1 MPPRKR
7 PGDRLADRL
16 AHLEHRVA
24 AACLRAGRARSEVT
38 LIGVSKEQP
47 EDLVREAIGLGL
59 VDLGENRVQALERR
73 MDTFGEASPELRW
86 HLIGPV
92 QTNKAKAVARRRP
105 SLLHTVDRIALI
117 DALHKELS
125 KVGGHLGALDVLV
138 QVDIDDEPQKA
149 GVAVAE
155 LMPLCEHLA
164 RTPTLTLRGLMAIP
178 RPLDEVG
185 EPALARTFDKMAR
198 LTETIAPLVASRGR
212 PILSMGMSDDF
223 ELAIEHGAT
232 HIRVG
237 SALFG
242 PRPA

>member
-1 MPPRKR
+1 MSSPDP
-7 PGDRLADRL
+7 LADRL
-16 AHLEHRVA
+16 ADLEDRIA
-24 AACLRAGRARSEVT
+24 SACLRAGRARSELT

-47 EDLVREAIGLGL
+47 EDLVREAIHLGL
-59 VDLGENRVQALERR
+59 RDLGENRVQSLERR
-73 MDTFGEASPELRW
+73 MDTFHEAAPDLRW

-92 QTNKAKAVARRRP
+92 QTNKAKAIAKRP
-105 SLLHTVDRIALI
+105 PALLHTVDRPGLV
-117 DALHKELS
+117 DALAKELT
-125 KVGGHLGALDVLV
+125 KTGAHLEVLV

-149 GVAVAE
+149 GVAIAE
-155 LMPLCEHLA
+155 LIPLCEHIA
-164 RTPTLTLRGLMAIP
+164 QTPTLALRGLMAIP

-185 EPALARTFDKMAR
+185 ESALAHTFDKMAR
-198 LTETIAPLVASRGR
+198 LTASIAPLVAPTFDH

-242 PRPA
+242 PRPG

>member
-1 MPPRKR
+1 MSST
-7 PGDRLADRL
+7 LADRL
-16 AHLEHRVA
+16 ADLETRIA
-24 AACLRAGRARSEVT
+24 DACRRAGRLRSDVT
-38 LIGVSKEQP
+38 LVGVSKEQP
-47 EDLVREAIGLGL
+47 EDLVREAIALGL
-59 VDLGENRVQALERR
+59 RDLGENRVQALERR
-73 MDTFGEASPELRW
+73 MDTFAHTSRDLRW

-92 QTNKAKAVARRRP
+92 QTNKAKAVAKRP
-105 SLLHTVDRIALI
+105 PALLHTIDRVPLI

-125 KVGGHLGALDVLV
+125 KVGGHLDVLV

-149 GVAVAE
+149 GVAVTDLVA
-155 LMPLCEHLA
+155 LCEHLA
-164 RTPTLTLRGLMAIP
+164 QTPTLTLRGLMAIP

-198 LTETIAPLVASRGR
+198 LTETIAPLVAARAPR
-212 PILSMGMSDDF
+212 PPILSMGMSDDF

-242 PRPA
+242 PRPG

>member
-1 MPPRKR
+1 MPR
-7 PGDRLADRL
+7 PDPLADRL
-16 AHLEHRVA
+16 ADLEHRIA
-24 AACLRAGRARSEVT
+24 SACLRAGRARSELT

-47 EDLVREAIGLGL
+47 EDLVREAIHLGL
-59 VDLGENRVQALERR
+59 RDLGENRVQALERR
-73 MDTFGEASPELRW
+73 MDTFAPTSPPIRW

-92 QTNKAKAVARRRP
+92 QTNKAKLVAKRP
-105 SLLHTVDRIALI
+105 PALLHTVDRVPLV
-117 DALHKELS
+117 DALHKELD
-125 KVGGHLGALDVLV
+125 KTGAHLDVLV

-149 GVAVAE
+149 GVAIAD
-155 LMPLCEHLA
+155 LLPLCEHLA
-164 RTPTLTLRGLMAIP
+164 KTPTLRLRGLMAIP

-185 EPALARTFDKMAR
+185 ESALAHTFDKMAR
-198 LTETIAPLVASRGR
+198 LTGSIAPLVAPTNGR

-242 PRPA
+242 PRPG